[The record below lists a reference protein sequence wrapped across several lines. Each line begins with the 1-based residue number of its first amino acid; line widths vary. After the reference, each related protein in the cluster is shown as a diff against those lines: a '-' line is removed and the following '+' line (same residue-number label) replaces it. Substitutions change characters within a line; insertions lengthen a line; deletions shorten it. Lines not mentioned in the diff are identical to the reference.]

1 MTLRR
6 GHDQGHNQD
15 RGTDNDSA
23 PAPQLW
29 RPRATFPE
37 VPWTTT
43 DVAWATVVFGTILG
57 SFLISLLVIRTIQS
71 RFAPAGS
78 PYLNGV
84 LLLILESGL
93 IIPVWLFTVRRY
105 PVGWSALGFRPF
117 NWTTGCSLIIFLFL
131 VSMFLNAAWATLLAA
146 YDLQVQPDI
155 RLAFG
160 RGSGGVI
167 VALLAAG
174 IVAPLAEE
182 TFFRGFLFPALLQR
196 YRLWVAVLL
205 DGLIFAFVHFTPT
218 AVAPLFI
225 LGAMLCVLYRFTG
238 SLWPS
243 IMMHG
248 VMNTLAVLATYAV
261 DFGLIPTTAT

>member
-1 MTLRR
+1 VTPVEDKDKF
-6 GHDQGHNQD
+6 HSQD
-15 RGTDNDSA
+15 RSPDDPGPASGPWHLQSA
-23 PAPQLW
+23 LPW
-29 RPRATFPE
+29 
-37 VPWTTT
+37 VPWTMT

-57 SFLISLLVIRTIQS
+57 SFLISVLVIRTIQA

-105 PVGWSALGFRPF
+105 PVRWSALGFRPF
-117 NWTTGCSLIIFLFL
+117 KWTTGCGLIIALL
-131 VSMFLNAAWATLLAA
+131 LISMVVNAAWAILLAA

-167 VALLAAG
+167 IALLAAG
-174 IVAPLAEE
+174 IVAPLVEE

-196 YRLWVAVLL
+196 YRLWAAVVL
-205 DGLIFAFVHFTPT
+205 DSLIFAFVHFTPT
-218 AVAPLFI
+218 AVAPLFV

-243 IMMHG
+243 IIMHA
-248 VMNTLAVLATYAV
+248 VMNTLAVLATYAI
-261 DFGLIPTTAT
+261 DFGLVPTTTT